1 MDTKREKKIRDG
13 FGWKKLGLGTKM
25 LFNSLKT
32 DEELMLCALSCR
44 AKEKETFALQA
55 IQRIADMEA
64 LYRIAT
70 EAPSAAA
77 RTAAIDRFK
86 DDRAMLLRVWRITWS
101 QEKWLLD
108 ASRKRA
114 AEHLAVLEQKQM
126 KETGG
131 DAKRLADLLCRGEL
145 IVCYTDALA
154 MIRDGQQLLRVVLNA
169 SAGKYANDA
178 LNRLAELAQQDRNVD
193 LLLCVMQSATALSL
207 QKDAENKIAALC
219 TGDRAIPLSDAQREQ
234 LFAYYARVKDLMF
247 MKGLDLMRTDQL
259 LKLYPLRKTKIDQ
272 ITVAEHLHPEDCPDD
287 IRVKLFLARGDN
299 AAPMFTSLDTER
311 LVRLYEQQDDEKLLY
326 YLYLLLSERGA
337 CTERINTKMDAIV
350 LPQIEAA
357 RTSDGYDGKALC
369 QLDMKLNDA
378 LRKRYGFVEEFRGGE
393 TIDGASWSTKQLRF
407 DGRSYWFYYQQSD
420 GGGSYH
426 ALGEQA

>member
-193 LLLCVMQSATALSL
+193 LCFASCRARRRFHCRKMPKTRL
-207 QKDAENKIAALC
+207 QRSVPGI
-219 TGDRAIPLSDAQREQ
+219 
-234 LFAYYARVKDLMF
+234 
-247 MKGLDLMRTDQL
+247 
-259 LKLYPLRKTKIDQ
+259 
-272 ITVAEHLHPEDCPDD
+272 
-287 IRVKLFLARGDN
+287 
-299 AAPMFTSLDTER
+299 
-311 LVRLYEQQDDEKLLY
+311 
-326 YLYLLLSERGA
+326 
-337 CTERINTKMDAIV
+337 
-350 LPQIEAA
+350 
-357 RTSDGYDGKALC
+357 
-369 QLDMKLNDA
+369 
-378 LRKRYGFVEEFRGGE
+378 
-393 TIDGASWSTKQLRF
+393 
-407 DGRSYWFYYQQSD
+407 GRSLFPTRSA
-420 GGGSYH
+420 SSCSPITH
-426 ALGEQA
+426 ASRISCL

>member
-1 MDTKREKKIRDG
+1 
-13 FGWKKLGLGTKM
+13 
-25 LFNSLKT
+25 
-32 DEELMLCALSCR
+32 
-44 AKEKETFALQA
+44 
-55 IQRIADMEA
+55 
-64 LYRIAT
+64 
-70 EAPSAAA
+70 
-77 RTAAIDRFK
+77 
-86 DDRAMLLRVWRITWS
+86 
-101 QEKWLLD
+101 
-108 ASRKRA
+108 
-114 AEHLAVLEQKQM
+114 
-126 KETGG
+126 
-131 DAKRLADLLCRGEL
+131 
-145 IVCYTDALA
+145 
-154 MIRDGQQLLRVVLNA
+154 
-169 SAGKYANDA
+169 
-178 LNRLAELAQQDRNVD
+178 
-193 LLLCVMQSATALSL
+193 
-207 QKDAENKIAALC
+207 
-219 TGDRAIPLSDAQREQ
+219 
-234 LFAYYARVKDLMF
+234 